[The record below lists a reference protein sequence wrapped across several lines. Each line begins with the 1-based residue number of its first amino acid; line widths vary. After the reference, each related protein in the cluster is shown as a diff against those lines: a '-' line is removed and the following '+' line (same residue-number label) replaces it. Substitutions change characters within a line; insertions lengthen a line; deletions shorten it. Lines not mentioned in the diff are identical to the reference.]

1 YIFRFEGA
9 SDGRAWIREYPGDYS
24 AFIEIRDRENAE
36 RSLTDMA
43 AKTTARQREE
53 SKPAQDSTARRKLSF
68 KERRELEELE
78 ARIPAAEARKAEVE
92 RELDANSS
100 DHVLVQKLYEELQA
114 LNDQLN
120 RDLDRWAELAEMA

>member
-1 YIFRFEGA
+1 
-9 SDGRAWIREYPGDYS
+9 
-24 AFIEIRDRENAE
+24 
-36 RSLTDMA
+36 
-43 AKTTARQREE
+43 
-53 SKPAQDSTARRKLSF
+53 LSF

-78 ARIPAAEARKAEVE
+78 TRIPAAEARKAEVE

-100 DHVLVQKLYEELQA
+100 DHVLVQRLYEELQS